1 MLEAI
6 NAGHGR
12 EEGLPPVSNAGNAKR
27 IRSFLC
33 LFHHVSGL
41 FMRTTLMPG
50 FQLAV
55 DYWFDRV
62 LQGMGDPIREWIYD
76 FLNKKGI
83 SREDIPGRFEDVV
96 KTLME
101 RLGSSARVIAYRTVV
116 ELYKE
121 FALPPNF
128 EYDDSL
134 PDRFVYFKERV
145 VADRLHP
152 TTPSLRFPA

>member
-33 LFHHVSGL
+33 LVHHVSGL

-62 LQGMGDPIREWIYD
+62 LQGMGVHIREWIYD

-83 SREDIPGRFEDVV
+83 SREDIPGRFVDVV
-96 KTLME
+96 NTVLE
-101 RLGSSARVIAYRTVV
+101 RLELSASDIS
-116 ELYKE
+116 
-121 FALPPNF
+121 F
-128 EYDDSL
+128 
-134 PDRFVYFKERV
+134 
-145 VADRLHP
+145 
-152 TTPSLRFPA
+152 

>member
-1 MLEAI
+1 MILAT
-6 NAGHGR
+6 GR
-12 EEGLPPVSNAGNAKR
+12 KKGLPFVSNDGNATR
-27 IRSFLC
+27 IRSFPRW
-33 LFHHVSGL
+33 FSHVSGL
-41 FMRTTLMPG
+41 SMRTNLMPG

-62 LQGMGDPIREWIYD
+62 LQGMGGPIRDWIYD
-76 FLNKKGI
+76 FLSKKGI

-101 RLGSSARVIAYRTVV
+101 RLGTSARVIAYRTVV

-128 EYDDSL
+128 DYDDSL
-134 PDRFVYFKERV
+134 PDRFVYLKERV
-145 VADRLHP
+145 VSDRLHP

>member
-1 MLEAI
+1 
-6 NAGHGR
+6 
-12 EEGLPPVSNAGNAKR
+12 
-27 IRSFLC
+27 
-33 LFHHVSGL
+33 
-41 FMRTTLMPG
+41 MRTNLMPG

-62 LQGMGDPIREWIYD
+62 LQGMGGPIRDWIYD

-101 RLGSSARVIAYRTVV
+101 RLGTSARAIAYRTVV

-121 FALPPNF
+121 FSLPPNF

-134 PDRFVYFKERV
+134 PDRFVYLKERV
-145 VADRLHP
+145 VSDRLHP
-152 TTPSLRFPA
+152 TTPSLRFPT

>member
-1 MLEAI
+1 
-6 NAGHGR
+6 
-12 EEGLPPVSNAGNAKR
+12 
-27 IRSFLC
+27 
-33 LFHHVSGL
+33 
-41 FMRTTLMPG
+41 MRTTLMPG

-62 LQGMGDPIREWIYD
+62 LQGMGGPIRDWIYD
-76 FLNKKGI
+76 FLSKKGI
-83 SREDIPGRFEDVV
+83 NREDIPGRFDDVV

-134 PDRFVYFKERV
+134 PDRFVYLKERV

>member
-1 MLEAI
+1 MLAI
-6 NAGHGR
+6 GGKK
-12 EEGLPPVSNAGNAKR
+12 GLPLVSNDGNASR
-27 IRSFLC
+27 IQSFPSS
-33 LFHHVSGL
+33 FNHVSGRS
-41 FMRTTLMPG
+41 MRTNLMPG

-55 DYWFDRV
+55 DYWFDHV
-62 LQGMGDPIREWIYD
+62 LQGMGGPIRDWIYD
-76 FLNKKGI
+76 FLSKKGI

-134 PDRFVYFKERV
+134 PDRFVYLKERV

-152 TTPSLRFPA
+152 TTPSLRFPT

>member
-1 MLEAI
+1 MLAGGGREGYRLSRMLETL
-6 NAGHGR
+6 G
-12 EEGLPPVSNAGNAKR
+12 
-27 IRSFLC
+27 
-33 LFHHVSGL
+33 VSGRSL
-41 FMRTTLMPG
+41 IRFISWSGRSMRTNLMPG

-62 LQGMGDPIREWIYD
+62 LQGMGGPIRDWIYD
-76 FLNKKGI
+76 FLSKKGI

-101 RLGSSARVIAYRTVV
+101 RLGTSARVIAYRTVV

-128 EYDDSL
+128 DYDDSL
-134 PDRFVYFKERV
+134 PDRFVYLKERV
-145 VADRLHP
+145 VSDRLHP
-152 TTPSLRFPA
+152 TTPSLRFPT

>member
-1 MLEAI
+1 MLLP
-6 NAGHGR
+6 AG
-12 EEGLPPVSNAGNAKR
+12 EKGLPFVSNGGNATR
-27 IRSFLC
+27 IRSFRS
-33 LFHHVSGL
+33 LFPYVSGL

-62 LQGMGDPIREWIYD
+62 LQGMGGTIREWIYD

-121 FALPPNF
+121 FALRQNF

-134 PDRFVYFKERV
+134 LDRFHYLKERV
-145 VADRLHP
+145 VADRLQP
-152 TTPSLRFPA
+152 TTR